1 MNDCWS
7 FGGNFEWFRDEEGFR
22 VGGFLPN
29 TFAVPGSQVRGLST
43 ARSGYRGNFFQIT
56 LGPKWTPTK
65 NVLIRPNLRFDWF
78 DGEIDNAGGLKPFD
92 DGLKNAQTIFA
103 TDFSILF

>member
-1 MNDCWS
+1 MGACFPCVS
-7 FGGNFEWFRDEEGFR
+7 STS
-22 VGGFLPN
+22 FLPN